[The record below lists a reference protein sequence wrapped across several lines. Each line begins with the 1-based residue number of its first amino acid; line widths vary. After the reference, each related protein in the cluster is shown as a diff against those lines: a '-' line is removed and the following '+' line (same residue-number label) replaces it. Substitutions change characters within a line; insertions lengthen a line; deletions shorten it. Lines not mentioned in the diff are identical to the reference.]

1 MADGAALDL
10 VDKKL
15 VTDQIVLDIGYDIE
29 SLSNPEIRR
38 KYKGPVTTDRYGRQ
52 VPKPAH
58 GSINLKRQTASARMI
73 IEATLT
79 LYDRIVNPELLVRRM
94 SVTTNHV
101 VSEEEIREE
110 ESYEQLDLFT
120 DYQEKDQEREH
131 EKEELEKERKVQEA
145 LLSIKKKYGKNAV
158 LKGMNFLDG
167 ATARERNGQ
176 IGGHRAGTADSEPEQ
191 KKEKSENHERFV

>member
-1 MADGAALDL
+1 M
-10 VDKKL
+10 
-15 VTDQIVLDIGYDIE
+15 
-29 SLSNPEIRR
+29 
-38 KYKGPVTTDRYGRQ
+38 
-52 VPKPAH
+52 
-58 GSINLKRQTASARMI
+58 
-73 IEATLT
+73 
-79 LYDRIVNPELLVRRM
+79 
-94 SVTTNHV
+94 TTNHV

-158 LKGMNFLDG
+158 LKGMSFLDG

-191 KKEKSENHERFV
+191 KKEKSENHEGFV

>member
-1 MADGAALDL
+1 
-10 VDKKL
+10 
-15 VTDQIVLDIGYDIE
+15 
-29 SLSNPEIRR
+29 
-38 KYKGPVTTDRYGRQ
+38 
-52 VPKPAH
+52 
-58 GSINLKRQTASARMI
+58 
-73 IEATLT
+73 
-79 LYDRIVNPELLVRRM
+79 M

-120 DYQEKDQEREH
+120 NYQEKDQQREQ
-131 EKEELEKERKVQEA
+131 EKEELQKERKVQEA

-176 IGGHRAGTADSEPEQ
+176 IGGHRAGTADGEAEQ
-191 KKEKSENHERFV
+191 KEQGKEKSENHEGFV